1 MATEPPE
8 PSVPPEQP
16 PQPAQPAQP
25 IRTPPEILPPSPN
38 FDVPNPAPDGQP
50 NVQPG
55 APTA

>member
-16 PQPAQPAQP
+16 QPSQPGQP
-25 IRTPPEILPPSPN
+25 IKAPPEIVPPMPN

-50 NVQPG
+50 SIQPG
-55 APTA
+55 TPTA